1 MNFTSNG
8 QQGKEKLLYFACNC
22 HFNSRHYQRGLIRW
36 GDLDQLSNLTCCHR
50 VRSNVYKKP
59 HRTLIGCQSGFPL
72 L

>member
-36 GDLDQLSNLTCCHR
+36 GDLDQLSNLT
-50 VRSNVYKKP
+50 VA
-59 HRTLIGCQSGFPL
+59 IGLEVMCIKNPTGH
-72 L
+72 